1 MANEETTNQEDP
13 QFPCEECGE
22 PCKSKAGLSA
32 HNRFNHKEKKPT
44 RKKKFRGGPTP
55 GVDTFAQLTPEQDKE
70 IRSQGLVPRMV
81 NASQSIHA
89 KRIMVKRIAQGYK
102 PYKLKTESQVMK
114 DLYGESATGGSRFGE
129 DILMVCS
136 KESYDGRRQEIQED
150 YKERMRQ
157 RKGFKRQA
165 TQEAGLEDTNIVYG
179 PGITTEVEQ

>member
-1 MANEETTNQEDP
+1 MANEETTNQEEP
-13 QFPCEECGE
+13 QFPCEHCGE

-32 HNRFNHKEKKPT
+32 HKRFNHQEKKPI

-55 GVDTFAQLTPEQDKE
+55 GVDTFAQLTPEQDEE
-70 IRSQGLVPRMV
+70 IRSKGFVPRMV
-81 NASQSIHA
+81 NASNSIHA
-89 KRIMVKRIAQGYK
+89 KRIMTKRLAQGYK
-102 PYKLKTESQVMK
+102 PYKLKTENPLMK
-114 DLYGESATGGSRFGE
+114 ELYGESSTGGSRFGE

-136 KESYDGRRQEIQED
+136 KESYDGRRQEIREE